1 MSPSEMSSSTSE
13 PVALRLLDREF
24 HISCAPEERAGL
36 VAAADFLDSK
46 MRELRTHAKAPGFD
60 RIAVLAAVSIAH
72 ELLGLRKEHA
82 SQEQVLTDGL
92 GILRRKLDAA
102 LDGQLK

>member
-1 MSPSEMSSSTSE
+1 MNAMTSE

-24 HISCAPEERAGL
+24 HIACAPDERAGL
-36 VAAADFLDSK
+36 VAAAQFLDGK
-46 MRELRTHAKAPGFD
+46 MRELKSNAKVPGFD

-72 ELLGLRKEHA
+72 ELLTLRKEQT

-92 GILRRKLDAA
+92 AALRKKLDA
-102 LDGQLK
+102 LVEGSVK

>member
-1 MSPSEMSSSTSE
+1 MNAQASE

-24 HISCAPEERAGL
+24 HIACAPEERPGL
-36 VAAADFLDSK
+36 VAAARFLDDK
-46 MRELRTHAKAPGFD
+46 MRELKSSAKVPGFD

-72 ELLGLRKEHA
+72 ELLTLRQQHN

-92 GILRRKLDAA
+92 ASLRRKLDGL
-102 LDGQLK
+102 LDAPVK

>member
-1 MSPSEMSSSTSE
+1 MNAMTSE

-24 HISCAPEERAGL
+24 HIACAPDERAGL
-36 VAAADFLDSK
+36 VAAAQFLDGK
-46 MRELRTHAKAPGFD
+46 MRELKSNAKVPGFD

-72 ELLGLRKEHA
+72 ELLTLRKEQT

-92 GILRRKLDAA
+92 AALRKKLDA
-102 LDGQLK
+102 LVDGSVK

>member
-1 MSPSEMSSSTSE
+1 MNTPSE

-24 HISCAPEERAGL
+24 HIACAPEERQGL
-36 VAAADFLDSK
+36 IDAARFLDGK
-46 MRELRTHAKAPGFD
+46 MRELKSNARVPGFD

-72 ELLGLRKEHA
+72 ELLSLRRQHD

-92 GILRRKLDAA
+92 AALRKKLDGL
-102 LDGQLK
+102 LDAPVK